1 MSYTASSDPT
11 GLRDRSALA
20 QGIEHDLKKL
30 RHVHRN
36 PNYRQRHDERDDAH
50 FDSDPK
56 DISDELL
63 AF

>member
-1 MSYTASSDPT
+1 M

-36 PNYRQRHDERDDAH
+36 PNYRQRRDERDDAH

-56 DISDELL
+56 DISDKLL